1 MAYKFV
7 SNCFQFFFLHATTHK
22 TTLNRSSPAEHFLT
36 QGQIC
41 RGNYTWKIESFSQ
54 LLQDASNGE
63 IRSLESPPIY
73 TSFPSGYKF
82 FMRIFPKG
90 VDGGDGRHIG
100 LFVGMMQGDLDN
112 RLEWPFGG
120 QISLSLLDQS
130 HDAHRFCNDVSG
142 TFTANGNLGAFQE
155 PTAAG
160 RYTTLYGYEEF
171 APIDMVCTPQYSKG
185 DAVMIKIE
193 INKNI

>member
-1 MAYKFV
+1 
-7 SNCFQFFFLHATTHK
+7 
-22 TTLNRSSPAEHFLT
+22 
-36 QGQIC
+36 
-41 RGNYTWKIESFSQ
+41 
-54 LLQDASNGE
+54 
-63 IRSLESPPIY
+63 
-73 TSFPSGYKF
+73 
-82 FMRIFPKG
+82 MRIFPKG
-90 VDGGDGRHIG
+90 VYGGDGRHIG

-130 HDAHRFCNDVSG
+130 NDAHRFCNDVSG

>member
-1 MAYKFV
+1 MASKFV
-7 SNCFQFFFLHATTHK
+7 SNCFQFFFLHATTHE

-36 QGQIC
+36 QGQSC
-41 RGNYTWKIESFSQ
+41 HGNYTWKIERSSQ

-73 TSFPSGYKF
+73 TSFPCGYKF
-82 FMRIFPKG
+82 FMRFFPKG

-130 HDAHRFCNDVSG
+130 NDAHRFCNDVSG
-142 TFTANGNLGAFQE
+142 TFTANGNLGAFQK
-155 PTAAG
+155 PTDAG
-160 RYTTLYGYEEF
+160 QNTALYGYEEF
-171 APIDMVCTPQYSKG
+171 APIDMVYPT
-185 DAVMIKIE
+185 VL
-193 INKNI
+193 